1 MAISTYAT
9 LLTAYT
15 EASGDANTS
24 GGQVDN
30 FIQLAEARFNRT
42 LRHRRMEASST
53 LTLVSG
59 VATLPADYLEW
70 RTVVYSGNPRK
81 NLECVTPDFLVTF
94 NPSGIAS
101 RPDVFAIVGDQIK
114 VARAYS
120 GDIDLGYYQRIPAL
134 TSSNTTNWL
143 LTYAPD
149 AYYYGVLLEYAIMYR
164 DQALI
169 SQYGEA
175 LRLSLEMLKADDRAS
190 KWQRSGMRLSGPTP

>member
-9 LLTAYT
+9 LLTAYA

-24 GGQVDN
+24 SGQVDN

-42 LRHRRMEASST
+42 LRHRRMETTAT
-53 LTLVSG
+53 IDLTSG
-59 VATLPADYLEW
+59 VGSLPPDYLEW
-70 RTVVYSGNPRK
+70 RSVVYAGNPR
-81 NLECVTPDFLVTF
+81 NPLECTTLDYLELY
-94 NPSGIAS
+94 NPSGIS
-101 RPDVFAIVGDQIK
+101 GRPDLFAITGDTIK
-114 VARAYS
+114 VSRQTSDNLSMA
-120 GDIDLGYYQRIPAL
+120 YYQRIPAL
-134 TSSNTTNWL
+134 TSSSTTNWL

-175 LRLSLEMLKADDRAS
+175 TRLALEMLKQDDRSS
-190 KWQRSGMRLSGPTP
+190 KWARAGLRLQGPTP

>member
-9 LLTAYT
+9 LLTAYA

-24 GGQVDN
+24 SGQVDN
-30 FIQLAEARFNRT
+30 FIQLAEARFNRV

-53 LTLVSG
+53 ITLTSG
-59 VATLPADYLEW
+59 VGSLPTDYLEW

-81 NLECVTPDFLVTF
+81 VLECVSPDFLTTF

-101 RPDVFAIVGDQIK
+101 RPDLFAIVGDQIK

-134 TSSNTTNWL
+134 TASNTTNWL

-164 DQALI
+164 DQGLI

-175 LRLSLEMLKADDRAS
+175 TRLALEMLKQDDRSS
-190 KWQRSGMRLSGPTP
+190 KWARAGMRLQGPTP